1 MNTSKYGIPV
11 VGALAFSM
19 TGCQDLLS
27 SGADG
32 DWEAIEFNGVELEN
46 QYTGGDY
53 ISYLSLN
60 MTLSSGEF
68 ADATWTATYSV
79 EDMADSVANFSGD
92 YQSTDDGKYDI
103 LLKRTD
109 GSGWE
114 EINLICTLSGD
125 DMNCGDVTV
134 KDPNEEETQ
143 TSGPAYFVR
152 SGTKTE

>member
-32 DWEAIEFNGVELEN
+32 DWEAIEFNGSELEN
-46 QYTGGDY
+46 PYSEGYGY
-53 ISYLSLN
+53 NSYLSLN

-68 ADATWTATYSV
+68 ADATWNETYTGD
-79 EDMADSVANFSGD
+79 EAPADRSLTFSGD
-92 YQSTDDGKYDI
+92 YVTTDSGAYDI
-103 LLKRTD
+103 LITSS
-109 GSGWE
+109 GSPAQL
-114 EINLICTLSGD
+114 NLICTLSGD
-125 DMNCGDVTV
+125 DMDCSDVTY
-134 KDPNEEETQ
+134 KSTADGESQ
-143 TSGPAYFVR
+143 ASGAAYFVR